1 MPNPESE
8 ADMYSTR
15 FSRLTNPDVMS
26 MFTIL
31 RERKG
36 IKKIPNK
43 TIEYYTGDHTALSA
57 RKTTKL
63 PAKPSKEV
71 MEQL

>member
-1 MPNPESE
+1 
-8 ADMYSTR
+8 
-15 FSRLTNPDVMS
+15 MS